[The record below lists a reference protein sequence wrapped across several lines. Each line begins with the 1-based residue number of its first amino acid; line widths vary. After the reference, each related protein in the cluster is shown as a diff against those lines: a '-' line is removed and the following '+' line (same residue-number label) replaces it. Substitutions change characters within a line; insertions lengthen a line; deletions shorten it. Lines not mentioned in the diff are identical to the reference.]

1 MTLLVESCTTVEGC
15 GAWVSTVADLWRVSQ
30 DIEASWLSIMNN
42 LDAQNSMAAVATAG
56 HYNDPDLLQ
65 VGNYGLTEVEWRT
78 MMTMWCL
85 TNAPLFVSTDLRSLS
100 SRPEVL
106 SILSNEELLNL
117 NSFTNRQGQRLS
129 AANDTGTELWAKA
142 LESNKIAFAVLNRG
156 GQNASRVVNLRSIG
170 PKVGLPS
177 ADRYLLRDL
186 WRRTDVG
193 VYTGV
198 YEVIV
203 RSHEAAVFS
212 LSAVHAS
219 HFSSAG
225 RP

>member
-1 MTLLVESCTTVEGC
+1 MFLCHT
-15 GAWVSTVADLWRVSQ
+15 DLWRVSQ
-30 DIEASWLSIMNN
+30 DIEASWLSVMNN
-42 LDAQNSMAAVATAG
+42 LDAQNNMAAVATPG
-56 HYNDPDLLQ
+56 HYNDPDILQ

-100 SRPEVL
+100 SLPEVL

-129 AANDTGTELWAKA
+129 AANTTGTELWGKP

-156 GQNASRVVNLRSIG
+156 DHNASRVVNLRSIG
-170 PKVGLPS
+170 SRVGLPS
-177 ADRYLLRDL
+177 ADRYLVRDL

-193 VYTGV
+193 VYTGFFV
-198 YEVIV
+198 TNV

-212 LSAVHAS
+212 LSAAHAS
-219 HFSSAG
+219 HSSSAG
-225 RP
+225 QV